1 MNLVNRLLIKAQV
14 IDGTTLSV
22 RARILLD
29 DAGKVNSVQIK
40 NSSGDPALDQRAIR
54 ELMSAQYS
62 PSRLGSKKVR
72 VWYDVT
78 WTRHD
83 EGCV

>member
-1 MNLVNRLLIKAQV
+1 MNLVNRLLIKAEV
-14 IDGTTLSV
+14 IDGANRSV

-29 DAGKVNSVQIK
+29 DAGKVKGVQIRH
-40 NSSGDPALDQRAIR
+40 SSGDPLLDQRAIA
-54 ELMSAQYS
+54 ELKSAQYS

-78 WTRHD
+78 WTSHD
-83 EGCV
+83 EV

>member
-1 MNLVNRLLIKAQV
+1 MDLVNQLLIKAQV
-14 IDGTTLSV
+14 IDGTTHSV

-29 DAGKVNSVQIK
+29 DAGKVNSVQIRH
-40 NSSGDPALDQRAIR
+40 SSGDPSIDQRAIA
-54 ELMSAQYS
+54 ELKSAQYS

-78 WTRHD
+78 WTAGN
-83 EGCV
+83 ES